1 MTHHD
6 ERDFQLLSD
15 LFTEDLDNLASPH
28 EFSVNYHIR
37 KAELLRE
44 YRDYYESETQIV
56 GVSVDSGALQKHAKA
71 DQKTIRF
78 PRWKAAAVALVA
90 ALAVMPVVCYGVANN
105 SDFFANAFGTAARES
120 IQTHDVDMSDGVEIT
135 TFTYPTREY
144 VDVDVEEAERLLGDY
159 LSTTP
164 VEIMVGDNKIT
175 VLSTVRDKN
184 TLVVHFTMSRE
195 GGVTALEWSAL
206 TNEGR
211 GAQIPDDFPFYWIL
225 TSLSDSDETAEDPNY
240 FGSMILV
247 NKNKTTSDSFDCYMY
262 AASFDPLADDET
274 IELQV
279 STREDDS
286 VIDSVALPI
295 TTPLP
300 TSDFASAEGDTVT
313 VSPLSLQ
320 IGGELGKKLGADPY
334 FNHFAITLSDG
345 TCYTV
350 FDRTKNLDNTSY
362 ILGRD
367 SDAIAI
373 FNRMVNPESIEC
385 IVIDGIEFMGA

>member
-6 ERDFQLLSD
+6 ERDFQPLPD
-15 LFTEDLDNLASPH
+15 LFAEDLDNLASPH

-56 GVSVDSGALQKHAKA
+56 GVSSESSTSQKHAKT

-211 GAQIPDDFPFYWIL
+211 GAHIPDDFPFYCIL

-247 NKNKTTSDSFDCYMY
+247 NKNKTTSDCFDCYMY
-262 AASFDPLADDET
+262 AASFYPLADDET